1 VPTIVQFSFQL
12 LESLEDGNVRELW
25 DSNAILGIEELSIQM
40 LKTLFE
46 VHEMARNEVITT
58 VTNGFYYYENTLL
71 EKIVNRN

>member
-1 VPTIVQFSFQL
+1 MPTIVQFSFQL

-58 VTNGFYYYENTLL
+58 VANGFYYYENTLL
-71 EKIVNRN
+71 EKIVKRN